1 MKEHVHDINDDL
13 LVKYLLQETTPGESR
28 QVEAWIAAGAA
39 NQQYFEHFKLIWD
52 KSRVLAAQSTVD
64 EEGAWHRFQQRVNN
78 GRAMGSQ
85 GVVRSFNRRLY
96 PWRVAAAVIITGAL
110 IAMIY
115 FFSGRGGTDTPVT
128 LATVNASQVDT
139 LPDGSVITL
148 NRHSSLSYAGA
159 YNEKNRTVELKG
171 EAFFSVAPNKKK
183 PFIIHVN
190 GITVTVTGTS
200 FNIKTTG
207 TKTEVIVE
215 TGTVQVSNSK
225 QTVALTPKEKITV
238 SHPDSTLA
246 KEEVTD
252 QLYKYYRDKTFVCDH
267 TPLWK
272 LVQVLNEAYDVNIV
286 IESKEKKQLQW
297 TTTLHNEPLD
307 HILDLI
313 SKTFDMTVTPKDSL
327 IILK

>member
-1 MKEHVHDINDDL
+1 LKDHVHDINDDL
-13 LVKYLLQETTPGESR
+13 LVKYLLQETTPGENR
-28 QVEAWIAAGAA
+28 QVETWIAAAAA
-39 NQQYFEHFKLIWD
+39 NQRYFEHFKLIWD

-64 EEGAWHRFQQRVNN
+64 EEGAWQRFQQRVNN
-78 GRAMGSQ
+78 GGNGSQ
-85 GVVRSFNRRLY
+85 GVVRSLNRRLS
-96 PWRVAAAVIITGAL
+96 PLKVAALLIATISVVAMTYFFLRPADGAL
-110 IAMIY
+110 
-115 FFSGRGGTDTPVT
+115 PVT

-159 YNEKNRTVELKG
+159 FNKKGRTVDLKG
-171 EAFFSVAPNKKK
+171 EAFFNVKPNKNK
-183 PFIIHVN
+183 PFIVHVN
-190 GITVTVTGTS
+190 GVTVTVTGTS

-215 TGTVQVSNSK
+215 TGTVQVSNSR
-225 QTVALTPKEKITV
+225 QIIALTPKEKIIV
-238 SHPDSTLA
+238 SHPDSTLT
-246 KEEVTD
+246 KEQVTD

-313 SKTFDMTVTPKDSL
+313 SKTFDVTVTPKDSL